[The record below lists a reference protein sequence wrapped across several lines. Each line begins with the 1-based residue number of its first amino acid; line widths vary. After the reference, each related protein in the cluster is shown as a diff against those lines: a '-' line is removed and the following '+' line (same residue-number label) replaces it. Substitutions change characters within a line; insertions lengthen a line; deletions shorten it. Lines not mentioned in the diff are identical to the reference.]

1 MERFPERFRFQLT
14 KEEMAELV
22 ANCDRFNSLKHSTVR
37 SNVHYV
43 GSIKD
48 PNGGYGYPMIKDYS
62 DFLKGQQK
70 LKNKWDLYFVFFLS
84 VIGLVSFGETS
95 KKLENGI
102 YHNETSSKLIEIKND
117 TLKFYS
123 SSSIKGEQSF
133 PLAICQITKVSDTF
147 FEINSIEGPMQS
159 AFKNILI
166 IEEVS
171 GNKTL
176 AEILF
181 KVPNTTMPI
190 KFNVYCGTIS
200 YSGITEKGTCTIV
213 LNRNR
218 INSPKSFRFTFQPMY
233 YTESNPAGQ
242 YFGVLYY
249 EYPYKVDLNTEKS
262 IIINLPDVTDKLFN
276 QYYLLGEYIQVTP
289 NGIKWRGEYYKKQQ

>member
-1 MERFPERFRFQLT
+1 M
-14 KEEMAELV
+14 
-22 ANCDRFNSLKHSTVR
+22 
-37 SNVHYV
+37 
-43 GSIKD
+43 
-48 PNGGYGYPMIKDYS
+48 
-62 DFLKGQQK
+62 
-70 LKNKWDLYFVFFLS
+70 
-84 VIGLVSFGETS
+84 VSYGETS
-95 KKLENGI
+95 KKLENGV
-102 YHNETSSKLIEIKND
+102 YHNESGARLIEIKND
-117 TLKFYS
+117 TLKFLSCS
-123 SSSIKGEQSF
+123 SSSIEEGKKSYY
-133 PLAICQITKVSDTF
+133 PLAICQITEASNTF

-218 INSPKSFRFTFQPMY
+218 INSPKSFKFTFQPMY
-233 YTESNPAGQ
+233 NTESNPAGQ
-242 YFGVLYY
+242 YFGVLFY

>member
-1 MERFPERFRFQLT
+1 MRFIF
-14 KEEMAELV
+14 
-22 ANCDRFNSLKHSTVR
+22 C
-37 SNVHYV
+37 
-43 GSIKD
+43 I
-48 PNGGYGYPMIKDYS
+48 
-62 DFLKGQQK
+62 
-70 LKNKWDLYFVFFLS
+70 FLS

-123 SSSIKGEQSF
+123 SSSIEGEQSF

-213 LNRNR
+213 IELILQKVSDLHCNQC
-218 INSPKSFRFTFQPMY
+218 IIPKVIPQANTLVS
-233 YTESNPAGQ
+233 YT
-242 YFGVLYY
+242 
-249 EYPYKVDLNTEKS
+249 TS
-262 IIINLPDVTDKLFN
+262 IR
-276 QYYLLGEYIQVTP
+276 
-289 NGIKWRGEYYKKQQ
+289 IKWI

>member
-1 MERFPERFRFQLT
+1 MRFIF
-14 KEEMAELV
+14 
-22 ANCDRFNSLKHSTVR
+22 C
-37 SNVHYV
+37 
-43 GSIKD
+43 I
-48 PNGGYGYPMIKDYS
+48 
-62 DFLKGQQK
+62 
-70 LKNKWDLYFVFFLS
+70 FLS

-147 FEINSIEGPMQS
+147 FDINSIEGPMQS

-242 YFGVLYY
+242 YFGVLSHIAA
-249 EYPYKVDLNTEKS
+249 D
-262 IIINLPDVTDKLFN
+262 D
-276 QYYLLGEYIQVTP
+276 
-289 NGIKWRGEYYKKQQ
+289 GID